1 VFKKWRDCNQNL
13 QVQVQSLKPLYIEIP
28 ILVSFFLSP
37 MVGSMLVSDV
47 GQPKLDLSERRP

>member
-13 QVQVQSLKPLYIEIP
+13 QVQSLKPLYIEIP